1 MPAIVSASRS
11 FRPYFSPSALHHSLQ
26 SLELRIYAHHS
37 CTRIASKCNLT
48 GILVVTSN
56 HFFNKNSACFIE
68 FNFTLHSSK
77 GRVLCEM
84 LDLYYNSPRSS
95 SCKCV
100 QILHLSTP
108 QSDLG
113 LVATSYK
120 KQVDDQ

>member
-1 MPAIVSASRS
+1 MQAIVSASRS
-11 FRPYFSPSALHHSLQ
+11 FRPYFSPSALHQSLH
-26 SLELRIYAHHS
+26 SLELRIHTHHS

-56 HFFNKNSACFIE
+56 HFFNKDNACFVE
-68 FNFTLHSSK
+68 FDFTLHSSK

-95 SCKCV
+95 SCKYV

-113 LVATSYK
+113 SVATSYK